1 MSNADNVTMTAV
13 GGNAYS
19 FYLNI
24 VVLDHHPATNNT
36 SSLSEDEGP
45 FALLEEDEP
54 PTKEQNDER
63 SLTSPTS
70 TPDRKSRI
78 FHDLDKS
85 IHSFGK
91 AVSKKSSAV
100 GNKAAAFVASKT
112 MVSRVLS
119 SLAKSLPE
127 LPTEE
132 LELTIGQRFHQGRVI
147 VLHVVLKPASMCRY
161 LEEVNG
167 LEAADQY
174 RSAMSTLKLLGA
186 TNTMSSL
193 EKEQL
198 PLVRQKLMERLT
210 ELLLKTMKEKDALLE
225 VECIHCIG
233 RGRRGEVALYVH
245 GISRANEVV
254 LLDGEY
260 YDVNSEE
267 HARPAI
273 KLILITK

>member
-1 MSNADNVTMTAV
+1 MSDADSSTTTAV

-24 VVLDHHPATNNT
+24 VVLDHHPATNST
-36 SSLSEDEGP
+36 SSLAEDEGP
-45 FALLEEDEP
+45 SALLEEDAP
-54 PTKEQNDER
+54 PIKETSDER
-63 SLTSPTS
+63 TLTSPIS
-70 TPDRKSRI
+70 TPDKKSRI

-132 LELTIGQRFHQGRVI
+132 LELTIGKRFHQGRVI

-167 LEAADQY
+167 MEAAEQY
-174 RSAMSTLKLLGA
+174 RSAISTLKLLGA

-193 EKEQL
+193 EKELL
-198 PLVRQKLMERLT
+198 PQVRQKLMGKLT

-225 VECIHCIG
+225 IECIS
-233 RGRRGEVALYVH
+233 L
-245 GISRANEVV
+245 
-254 LLDGEY
+254 
-260 YDVNSEE
+260 EE
-267 HARPAI
+267 AEEARWLFTFMEFQEQM
-273 KLILITK
+273 K